1 MDTYRKQL
9 IFSYLALE
17 AAQDD
22 VLEQIINVGMAGVFK
37 EINDSFLKD
46 DQYVFDVVQFR
57 GTDDFNLNNLL
68 QIYDTLENS
77 LNSLVFENEISDEEV
92 DEVRIEWL
100 ESFNADLD
108 DFDDEDEL
116 DL

>member
-1 MDTYRKQL
+1 MDTYREKI

-22 VLEQIINVGMAGVFK
+22 VFEQIINVGMAGVFK

-57 GTDDFNLNNLL
+57 DTDDFNLKILL
-68 QIYDTLENS
+68 RIYDTMEESMDS
-77 LNSLVFENEISDEEV
+77 LIFENDIGDEEV
-92 DEVRIEWL
+92 EEVRIAWL
-100 ESFNADLD
+100 ESFESNID
-108 DFDDEDEL
+108 DFDDENGFDM
-116 DL
+116 